1 MSQIFISHSSRDDFA
16 AKGLA
21 DWLQGEGFDD
31 IFLDLDPERGI
42 AAGERWERALN
53 QAALRCEAVV
63 FLVSA
68 AWLASRWC
76 WKEYALARGKN
87 KSLFAALIDEELSI
101 GALPPELTGTWQV
114 VDLVHGVPTRT
125 FPVHLPG
132 SDAEQHVDFAEIG
145 LTRLR
150 IGLTR
155 AGLDPK
161 YFAWPPADEPDR
173 PPYPGLM
180 PLEAPDAGV
189 FFGRDAPLVEAMDK
203 LRGQGLGAPPRL
215 YVLLGASG
223 AGKSSFL
230 RAGLLPRLAR
240 DDRHFLPLPP
250 LRPERAPIFGDNGL
264 LGALVKALP
273 EATRASLRAAA
284 EAGVDALRPFLRRLA
299 AAAQSSLAAVD
310 PAAKPPALV
319 IAIDQAEEL
328 FAAEAAAEGGRLLE
342 MLAALARTDDPAVI
356 VLFVI
361 RSDAY
366 DQLQGAKPLMD
377 LPAQQTQSL
386 PPMPRGE
393 YGRVIEGP
401 AERVAAAGGKL
412 KIDPRLTQAL
422 LDDLEQGG
430 ADPLPLLA
438 FTLQHLFREFAAAG
452 TITLE
457 DYRSTGGIGGV
468 IERAVAHALKAADA
482 DPRIPR
488 DAGER
493 DKLLR
498 RGLIPWLAVVD
509 PETRMPRRAIA
520 RREDVPADSRPL
532 LDLLVAERLLRSD
545 VREEIGPGGKARAV
559 ATLEPAHEA
568 LLRQWGLLKGWL
580 DADFA
585 RLATLEAVQRAARDW
600 DANRR
605 DAAWLAHRGSR
616 LADATALD
624 ERPDLAAKLDA
635 LDREYL
641 AACRNREA
649 ADAAEAEARRR
660 EREEAQARALR
671 DAQTLAAANQSVAR
685 RTLIGLLA
693 ASLLAVA
700 AIGAAYY
707 GFSQAGIARQ
717 QQGLAQQRQTEAEAA
732 QKTAQQRQA
741 EAEAAKATAQAET
754 RKTAQR
760 SAVLAAGTAT
770 GLANE
775 GSTDAALLLLLDG
788 ARWFDDSNAPDEV
801 RIAFT
806 NAIQK
811 TARTTVSLIA
821 PNLRAFPLRSAL
833 VLVDDTTGDISA
845 IKDKAT
851 PAVFKQTV
859 ADKSP
864 VELIVEGQGED
875 GFFVLRAN
883 GAVETFDL
891 KAMTSSVRGRFEP
904 LKSSQGPPPAGKA
917 FGFAEAGVIVRAY
930 DNGQTMQLY
939 DLYQNRA
946 FQGRIA
952 QDLNIDENANIQRLP
967 GNQFSV
973 FASGADASAFRLM
986 TVGNTL
992 NLIRMSPAE
1001 ANAPIVKYGACV
1013 GTMPP
1018 DLHALAEKEL
1028 KDALQPW
1035 SHFSCQK
1042 YGKTYI
1048 LDITTTGSAGA
1059 FDTVEFL
1066 LPKSD
1071 LGEARVEKLDD
1082 QLKTLLGMKSDEQ
1095 SDLDRHVAPFGP
1107 GCRNRQPGC
1116 VRL

>member
-101 GALPPELTGTWQV
+101 SALPPELTGTWQV

-173 PPYPGLM
+173 PPYPGLV

-299 AAAQSSLAAVD
+299 TAAQSSLAAVD

-356 VLFVI
+356 VLFAI

-520 RREDVPADSRPL
+520 RREDIPADSRPL
-532 LDLLVAERLLRSD
+532 LDLLGRRAPFAQRCARGDRPRRKGARGRHAGAGARS
-545 VREEIGPGGKARAV
+545 
-559 ATLEPAHEA
+559 
-568 LLRQWGLLKGWL
+568 
-580 DADFA
+580 
-585 RLATLEAVQRAARDW
+585 
-600 DANRR
+600 
-605 DAAWLAHRGSR
+605 
-616 LADATALD
+616 
-624 ERPDLAAKLDA
+624 
-635 LDREYL
+635 
-641 AACRNREA
+641 
-649 ADAAEAEARRR
+649 
-660 EREEAQARALR
+660 
-671 DAQTLAAANQSVAR
+671 AAA
-685 RTLIGLLA
+685 
-693 ASLLAVA
+693 AV
-700 AIGAAYY
+700 
-707 GFSQAGIARQ
+707 
-717 QQGLAQQRQTEAEAA
+717 
-732 QKTAQQRQA
+732 
-741 EAEAAKATAQAET
+741 
-754 RKTAQR
+754 
-760 SAVLAAGTAT
+760 
-770 GLANE
+770 
-775 GSTDAALLLLLDG
+775 
-788 ARWFDDSNAPDEV
+788 
-801 RIAFT
+801 
-806 NAIQK
+806 
-811 TARTTVSLIA
+811 
-821 PNLRAFPLRSAL
+821 
-833 VLVDDTTGDISA
+833 
-845 IKDKAT
+845 
-851 PAVFKQTV
+851 
-859 ADKSP
+859 
-864 VELIVEGQGED
+864 
-875 GFFVLRAN
+875 
-883 GAVETFDL
+883 
-891 KAMTSSVRGRFEP
+891 
-904 LKSSQGPPPAGKA
+904 
-917 FGFAEAGVIVRAY
+917 
-930 DNGQTMQLY
+930 
-939 DLYQNRA
+939 
-946 FQGRIA
+946 
-952 QDLNIDENANIQRLP
+952 
-967 GNQFSV
+967 
-973 FASGADASAFRLM
+973 
-986 TVGNTL
+986 
-992 NLIRMSPAE
+992 
-1001 ANAPIVKYGACV
+1001 
-1013 GTMPP
+1013 
-1018 DLHALAEKEL
+1018 
-1028 KDALQPW
+1028 
-1035 SHFSCQK
+1035 
-1042 YGKTYI
+1042 
-1048 LDITTTGSAGA
+1048 GSA
-1059 FDTVEFL
+1059 
-1066 LPKSD
+1066 
-1071 LGEARVEKLDD
+1071 
-1082 QLKTLLGMKSDEQ
+1082 QGM
-1095 SDLDRHVAPFGP
+1095 A
-1107 GCRNRQPGC
+1107 
-1116 VRL
+1116 